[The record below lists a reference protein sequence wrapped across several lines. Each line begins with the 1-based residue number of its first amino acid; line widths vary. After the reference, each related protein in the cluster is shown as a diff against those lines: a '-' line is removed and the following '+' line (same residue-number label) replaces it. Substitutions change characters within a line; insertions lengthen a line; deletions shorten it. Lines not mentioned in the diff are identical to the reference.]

1 MIIRTELVVWHGDFM
16 RLSVFGLGYVGCV
29 SAACFAKE
37 GHEVVGVDVN
47 PTKVEIIND
56 GRSPIV
62 EPGMDELIAE
72 VVAAGR
78 LRATTAAKE
87 AIESSDVSLVCVGT
101 PSAPNGSLNLTYV
114 KRVCEEIGAAIE
126 GKSRPHTVV
135 IRSTMLPGTIEGVVV
150 PTLEIYS
157 GKKVGRDIGI
167 CINPEFLREG
177 SSLADF
183 YSPPFTLIG
192 ADDEETARMVSRL
205 YARIEAPLFV
215 TSIKSAEMVKYAC
228 NCFHALKVSFANEI
242 GNICKA
248 LGIDSHEVMEIFC
261 RDTKLNLSP
270 YYLKPGFAFGGS
282 CLPKDLRAI
291 MYKAKELDVEAP
303 VLSAILPSNRLQVER
318 AVEMVLRTG
327 KKRIGVLGMSFKA
340 GTDDLRESPMVA
352 LIETLIGKGLQLA
365 IYDKDVSLARLFG
378 ANKEYIEREIP
389 HISKLMRNDLKEVID
404 EAEVIVVGNRSPE
417 FREIE
422 KMRRDGQKIIDLV
435 RLFEEKKSGDWY
447 EGICW

>member
-1 MIIRTELVVWHGDFM
+1 M

-47 PTKVEIIND
+47 STKVEIIND